1 MDQERIY
8 KEMHELEG
16 IIGYTF
22 NNIQHLADAMN
33 ATKCNN
39 PNRSKN
45 NDEHMNHSLATVGDA
60 ILKAINAELL
70 FQEGKNRGDITIQ
83 KSEKENN
90 DVLFEIAN
98 KSGITQFAYHQTHF
112 LKDNPPKEALVSNS
126 KHNQYIEAIIGAI
139 FHDGGFDSAFKWVSN
154 WLITI
159 LKCF

>member
-83 KSEKENN
+83 KVKKKIMTYYLRLLTKAES
-90 DVLFEIAN
+90 
-98 KSGITQFAYHQTHF
+98 
-112 LKDNPPKEALVSNS
+112 
-126 KHNQYIEAIIGAI
+126 HNLRII
-139 FHDGGFDSAFKWVSN
+139 K
-154 WLITI
+154 LIS
-159 LKCF
+159 